1 MFKGRFAFTP
11 AAVTCTTWAQWP
23 LLSWQLV
30 RLPCLGSFPVRHR
43 YFFSLVYS
51 CDTPNVFWVVWSDP
65 NMKDIRVRKSRRTA
79 SNAPAVETLWV
90 LTTNLGFRLVQKTM
104 AWGFFPALFGAVK
117 ARFHAA
123 CSTGYFFPSLF
134 SISGTVNKEP
144 SSWSAACCSQR
155 SVPILTVFIS
165 TVEEFCYLSNIYPW
179 RRCFTNLTLN

>member
-1 MFKGRFAFTP
+1 MGLLKSVVVSVPAEDIHWFIKLAVPLLILMFKGRFAFTP

-90 LTTNLGFRLVQKTM
+90 LTTNLGFRLVQKNHGM
-104 AWGFFPALFGAVK
+104 
-117 ARFHAA
+117 R
-123 CSTGYFFPSLF
+123 LF
-134 SISGTVNKEP
+134 SCFIWCSKGTF
-144 SSWSAACCSQR
+144 SCCLLHWIFFSFSFFNFWDCEQG
-155 SVPILTVFIS
+155 TK
-165 TVEEFCYLSNIYPW
+165 
-179 RRCFTNLTLN
+179 